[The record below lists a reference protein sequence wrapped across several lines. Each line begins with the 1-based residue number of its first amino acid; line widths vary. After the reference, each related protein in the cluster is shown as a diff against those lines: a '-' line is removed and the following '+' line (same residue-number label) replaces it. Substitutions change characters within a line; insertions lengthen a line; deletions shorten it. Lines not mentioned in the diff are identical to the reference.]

1 VASVEHPV
9 SHAIPEFDQRT
20 EERRHVSPS
29 MTGEKARNVLEED
42 DGRPVSPHKLE
53 EGEGEAGAG
62 GTSCHPVGPI
72 IGASVLRLRATAV
85 GSVKL
90 RRCETPHVAEASSL
104 ACDGE
109 VLAREAAGPEGG
121 VLPVIRTLSS
131 AP

>member
-1 VASVEHPV
+1 VPCVEHPV

-62 GTSCHPVGPI
+62 ALDHAP
-72 IGASVLRLRATAV
+72 
-85 GSVKL
+85 
-90 RRCETPHVAEASSL
+90 SL

-109 VLAREAAGPEGG
+109 VLAWEAAGPEGG
-121 VLPVIRTLSS
+121 VLPVRTRGCNFG
-131 AP
+131 